1 MLPCYWVRR
10 ALRCPERGRKGSK
23 VSMREAKDTV
33 RKTKFWD
40 RNAYIYLFQLGKSL
54 HSHPAHIKAGTRV
67 LPHWKK
73 VFTDVPNL
81 NDVEMKFTR

>member
-54 HSHPAHIKAGTRV
+54 YSHPAHIKAGT
-67 LPHWKK
+67 
-73 VFTDVPNL
+73 
-81 NDVEMKFTR
+81 